1 MYTESRNNFSL
12 RNVILQFLFLALL
25 VFILLW
31 IFPTKKDM
39 KKAEK
44 SSKNNQTQTTV
55 VNNADLSILYDR
67 IFNENIMSMK
77 DAAQSYYTT
86 ERLPQKVGDTTKIT
100 LREMLAK
107 KIVLPF
113 KDKNGD
119 QCDLDASY
127 VQITKHDNEFVMK
140 VNLKCGKEENY
151 LLTYMGCYDYCSK
164 TICEKKGYVGKV
176 YKVTPTPVPKKV
188 TYYCKHVNGKYYDN
202 NGVVVSKSAYEKAC
216 TAKTYYC
223 KVVNGKYYDNK
234 GKVVSKTAYEKACIT
249 KPVVKYYCKIVNG
262 KYYDNK
268 GNVVSKADY
277 EKACITKPV
286 VEKHYCEIVNGKYY
300 DKKGNV
306 VSKAD
311 YEKACITKPVVEKHY
326 CEIVNG
332 KYYDKNGKVVSKT
345 AYEDSCYK
353 YIYEYI
359 KETKG
364 SEKWSEWTEWSTKEV
379 KASSTVEVQKKTTKT
394 RKLIGYNV
402 KVENDLTKPIFE
414 TKQVPIASKEVRAC
428 TQYSMTTT
436 VSNYKETS
444 LGLIT
449 TKLSAPTST
458 STVRYEK
465 VGTYNW
471 YCDNE
476 CTSGTV
482 YVYRMY
488 QRTPVTNTSY
498 SCAKY
503 ETKTSVILGNRTVL
517 TGYEKKTTKTPVY
530 EYKETV
536 TYRYRTKTVTP
547 GTKTIKWSTYNDKTL
562 LSAGYSY
569 TGAYK
574 VEKVTK

>member
-39 KKAEK
+39 KKATK
-44 SSKNNQTQTTV
+44 SSKNDQTQTIIT
-55 VNNADLSILYDR
+55 NNADLSILYDR

-113 KDKNGD
+113 KDKNGK

-127 VQITKHDNEFVMK
+127 VQITKKDNEFVMK

-164 TICEKKGYVGKV
+164 TICEKEGYVGKV
-176 YKVTPTPVPKKV
+176 YKTVPTTPTPKKYYCKYV
-188 TYYCKHVNGKYYDN
+188 NGKYYDKNGVIVGKTAYEKSCTTKTYYCKIVNGKYYDN
-202 NGVVVSKSAYEKAC
+202 NG
-216 TAKTYYC
+216 
-223 KVVNGKYYDNK
+223 
-234 GKVVSKTAYEKACIT
+234 KVVSKATYEKACI
-249 KPVVKYYCKIVNG
+249 PSIKYYCKIVNG
-262 KYYDNK
+262 KYYDNR
-268 GNVVSKADY
+268 GNVVSKEAY
-277 EKACITKPV
+277 EKACTTPV
-286 VEKHYCEIVNGKYY
+286 VKYYCQVVNGKYY
-300 DKKGNV
+300 NID
-306 VSKAD
+306 
-311 YEKACITKPVVEKHY
+311 
-326 CEIVNG
+326 
-332 KYYDKNGKVVSKT
+332 GKVVSKE
-345 AYEDSCYK
+345 AYEKSCYK
-353 YIYEYI
+353 YTYEYM
-359 KETKG
+359 KVTAG
-364 SEKWSEWTEWSTKEV
+364 YEKWSEWSEWSAKEV
-379 KASSTVEVQKKTTKT
+379 KATSTVEVQKKTTKT
-394 RKLIGYNV
+394 RKQIGYNV
-402 KVENDLTKPIFE
+402 KVENDLSKPIFE
-414 TKQVPIASKEVRAC
+414 TKQVPIASKEIKAC

-436 VSNYKETS
+436 VSDYKETA
-444 LGLIT
+444 LGLVT

-503 ETKTSVILGNRTVL
+503 ETRTSVILGNRTVL

-536 TYRYRTKTVTP
+536 TYRYRTKTVVQ
-547 GTKTIKWSTYNDKTL
+547 GTKSIKWSTTYNDKTL
-562 LSAGYSY
+562 ISAGYSY
-569 TGAYK
+569 TGNYK
-574 VEKVTK
+574 VERITK

>member
-39 KKAEK
+39 KKATK
-44 SSKNNQTQTTV
+44 SSKNDQTQTIIT
-55 VNNADLSILYDR
+55 NNADLSILYDR

-113 KDKNGD
+113 KDKNGK

-127 VQITKHDNEFVMK
+127 VQITKKDNEFVMK

-164 TICEKKGYVGKV
+164 TICEKEGYVGKV
-176 YKVTPTPVPKKV
+176 YKTVPTTPTPKKYYCKYV
-188 TYYCKHVNGKYYDN
+188 NGKYYDKNGVIVGKTAYEKSCTTKTYYCKIVNGKYYDN
-202 NGVVVSKSAYEKAC
+202 NGKVVSKATYEKAC
-216 TAKTYYC
+216 IPSIKYYC
-223 KVVNGKYYDNK
+223 KIVNGKYYDNR
-234 GKVVSKTAYEKACIT
+234 GNVVSKEAYEKACT
-249 KPVVKYYCKIVNG
+249 TPVVKYYCKIVNG
-262 KYYDNK
+262 KYYNID
-268 GNVVSKADY
+268 
-277 EKACITKPV
+277 
-286 VEKHYCEIVNGKYY
+286 
-300 DKKGNV
+300 
-306 VSKAD
+306 
-311 YEKACITKPVVEKHY
+311 
-326 CEIVNG
+326 
-332 KYYDKNGKVVSKT
+332 GKVVSKE
-345 AYEDSCYK
+345 AYEKSCYK
-353 YIYEYI
+353 YTYEYM
-359 KETKG
+359 KVTAG
-364 SEKWSEWTEWSTKEV
+364 YEKWSEWSEWSAKEV
-379 KASSTVEVQKKTTKT
+379 KATSTVEVQKKTTKT
-394 RKLIGYNV
+394 RKQIGYNV
-402 KVENDLTKPIFE
+402 KVENDLSKPIFE
-414 TKQVPIASKEVRAC
+414 TKQVPIASKEIRAC

-436 VSNYKETS
+436 VSDYKETA
-444 LGLIT
+444 LGLVT

-503 ETKTSVILGNRTVL
+503 ETRTSVILGNRTVL

-536 TYRYRTKTVTP
+536 TYRYRTKTVVQ
-547 GTKTIKWSTYNDKTL
+547 GTKSIKWSTTYNDKTL
-562 LSAGYSY
+562 ISAGYSY
-569 TGAYK
+569 TGNYK
-574 VEKVTK
+574 VERITK

>member
-39 KKAEK
+39 KKATK
-44 SSKNNQTQTTV
+44 SSKNDQTQTIIT
-55 VNNADLSILYDR
+55 NNADLSILYDR

-113 KDKNGD
+113 KDKNGK

-127 VQITKHDNEFVMK
+127 VQITKKDNEFVMK

-164 TICEKKGYVGKV
+164 TICEKEGYVGKV
-176 YKVTPTPVPKKV
+176 YKTVPTTPTPKKYYCKYV
-188 TYYCKHVNGKYYDN
+188 NGKYYDKNGVIVGKTAYEKSCTTKTYYCKIVNGKYYDN
-202 NGVVVSKSAYEKAC
+202 RGNVVSKEAYEKAC
-216 TAKTYYC
+216 TTPVVKYYC
-223 KVVNGKYYDNK
+223 QVVNGKYYDNRGNVVSKEAYEKACTTPVVKYYCQVVNGKYYDNK
-234 GKVVSKTAYEKACIT
+234 GNVVSKEAYEKACT
-249 KPVVKYYCKIVNG
+249 TPVVKYYCKIVNG
-262 KYYDNK
+262 KYYNID
-268 GNVVSKADY
+268 
-277 EKACITKPV
+277 
-286 VEKHYCEIVNGKYY
+286 
-300 DKKGNV
+300 
-306 VSKAD
+306 
-311 YEKACITKPVVEKHY
+311 
-326 CEIVNG
+326 
-332 KYYDKNGKVVSKT
+332 GKVVSKE
-345 AYEDSCYK
+345 AYEKSCYK
-353 YIYEYI
+353 YTYEYM
-359 KETKG
+359 KVTAG
-364 SEKWSEWTEWSTKEV
+364 YEKWSEWSEWSAKEV
-379 KASSTVEVQKKTTKT
+379 KATSTVEVQKKTTKT
-394 RKLIGYNV
+394 RKQIGYNV
-402 KVENDLTKPIFE
+402 KVENDLSKPIFE
-414 TKQVPIASKEVRAC
+414 TKQVPIASKEIRAC

-436 VSNYKETS
+436 VSDYKETA
-444 LGLIT
+444 LGLVT

-503 ETKTSVILGNRTVL
+503 ETRTSVILGNRTVL

-536 TYRYRTKTVTP
+536 TYRYRTKTVVQ
-547 GTKTIKWSTYNDKTL
+547 GTKSIKWSTTYNDKTL
-562 LSAGYSY
+562 ISAGYSY
-569 TGAYK
+569 TGNYK
-574 VEKVTK
+574 VERITK

>member
-39 KKAEK
+39 KKATK
-44 SSKNNQTQTTV
+44 SSKNDQTQTIIT
-55 VNNADLSILYDR
+55 NNADLSILYDR

-113 KDKNGD
+113 KDKNGK

-127 VQITKHDNEFVMK
+127 VQITKKDNEFVMK

-164 TICEKKGYVGKV
+164 TICEKEGYVGKV
-176 YKVTPTPVPKKV
+176 YKTVPTTPTPKKYYCKYV
-188 TYYCKHVNGKYYDN
+188 NGKYYDKNGVIVGKTAYEKSCTTKTYYCKIVNGKYYDN
-202 NGVVVSKSAYEKAC
+202 NG
-216 TAKTYYC
+216 
-223 KVVNGKYYDNK
+223 
-234 GKVVSKTAYEKACIT
+234 KVVSKATYEKACI
-249 KPVVKYYCKIVNG
+249 PSIKYYCKIVNG
-262 KYYDNK
+262 KYYDNR
-268 GNVVSKADY
+268 GNVVSKEAY
-277 EKACITKPV
+277 EKACTTPV
-286 VEKHYCEIVNGKYY
+286 VKYYCQVVNGKYY
-300 DKKGNV
+300 NID
-306 VSKAD
+306 
-311 YEKACITKPVVEKHY
+311 
-326 CEIVNG
+326 
-332 KYYDKNGKVVSKT
+332 GKVVSKE
-345 AYEDSCYK
+345 AYEKSCYK
-353 YIYEYI
+353 YTYEYM
-359 KETKG
+359 KVTAG
-364 SEKWSEWTEWSTKEV
+364 YEKWSEWSEWSAKEV
-379 KASSTVEVQKKTTKT
+379 KATSTVEVQKKTTKT
-394 RKLIGYNV
+394 RKQIGYNV
-402 KVENDLTKPIFE
+402 KVENDLSKPIFE
-414 TKQVPIASKEVRAC
+414 TKQVPIASKEIRAC

-436 VSNYKETS
+436 VSDYKETA
-444 LGLIT
+444 LGLVT

-503 ETKTSVILGNRTVL
+503 ETRTSVILGNRTVL

-536 TYRYRTKTVTP
+536 TYRYRTKTVVQ
-547 GTKTIKWSTYNDKTL
+547 GTKSIKWSTTYNDKTL
-562 LSAGYSY
+562 ISAGYSY
-569 TGAYK
+569 TGNYK
-574 VEKVTK
+574 VERITK